1 MITIT
6 RNILWLVQLQEKTR
20 LNTNNGVEHLLKNS
34 DTAAQERITIEIGL
48 A

>member
-1 MITIT
+1 VVGAATGKDPIEY
-6 RNILWLVQLQEKTR
+6 QH
-20 LNTNNGVEHLLKNS
+20 GVEHLLKNS